1 MVLGSGSGLDF
12 NPFMKFVRRIKPIGK
27 GVYLSKP
34 EESGP
39 PTPTQ
44 SMPAQF
50 NAMNAAIAR
59 GMIKPLSVSGAA
71 WGQEQGLEAALT
83 APPPAAPPPP
93 IAPLYP
99 GQEQALTDALTPGG
113 PPLPIYKSAQE
124 LYPKPG
130 EIPGPEHLWSK
141 RMAEQKK
148 LEEYNLREQKEKA
161 LQDEYTRWRETASPA
176 QIAKYEI
183 ENIFI
188 SNKINLPR
196 DFTPLPKNPTEKDW
210 ERYNQELLDRLP
222 NALRVSKLPVS
233 EPLKVKA
240 AAKKPFVEAFEVFET
255 LGGAAKLVAEGVG
268 AGMGK
273 RGGISEESRATAQ
286 AFKDFVTPGSGSFL
300 DYGETTERAQEQY
313 REMPWW
319 QQALWTLPLD
329 LALTAGWGT
338 ASKALR
344 TTSAIKKAQA
354 ADKARRLSNL
364 GLGHL
369 TEHPQSSFLTG
380 TGMQKYIVR
389 PTQAA
394 RDAAEKAVTRQEA
407 DWGRLV
413 RPDSPEISA
422 ASVAARKR
430 IDELYGKN
438 SEWFKKRYPK
448 PTPEELKQR
457 VMNASRED
465 YIPAILD
472 TIGPKELETGSIKYF
487 KEFMGAQGFNVDD
500 PEVLDRLHKIF
511 IAEPVAKVADSMT
524 GGGTF
529 LGALHIGSY
538 DLVHVDEY
546 SPEIVALFNKI
557 WKTNIEPRDI
567 ADMRQAFGFENSGAT
582 HYHASPE
589 CKRFS
594 RAHPNSSLHN
604 IEKIVNENDRAI
616 AMSVARNLRTGM
628 PATFSLENV
637 PAYGGYVDRVK
648 GVWSETPEKR
658 AALLNIIT
666 DTLDELGYKWDMGVY
681 NAADYGGSQDRKRL
695 ILRAVRGKKDEFG
708 FWKYPELPGLPERI
722 GGTDWYTS
730 LRYQIEAA
738 KSAGAGKL
746 VKDVP
751 RWNEEKARIIASIN
765 KGKLSANE
773 PIITTGAMFRGSH
786 NARQAGRVGPTLTV
800 SGKKRIILPDPQGR
814 GFEYGIVID
823 MTPEMQRIYM
833 GLPDSYR
840 VPKTTN
846 ELTDTIFGNGIHGI
860 ITRGFLQPLVDMSAT
875 MPKATR
881 TYQREAAGGI
891 AARQVAEAP
900 ITTARA
906 GALPEGAVEILATPE
921 TQRIGNVAVVE
932 GGQLRSIHVTSDPSR
947 LEEILR
953 VGGDISQTRD
963 PGLVG
968 DLGIA
973 GIYFSNAPQLWTGRA
988 TAKWNFLRELS
999 QAQRT
1004 SLSESLEQEI
1014 RQLRRTRYI
1023 TESEEEYGL
1032 RYIREFKERPDFTG
1046 GVVQI
1051 ADQPFNVSFWKPD
1064 FLSRIGIEQ
1073 ARPPAEV
1080 PIVLRG
1086 RFADISGV
1094 PSARRADAVAAL
1106 KEQGFDGALV
1116 QGHMMG
1122 DTPQGVV
1129 WNRKAIEQFGEVRPT
1144 TAASAKEAVVPTAR
1158 AAGAV
1163 VPVTRAAGAVVPD
1176 TVFPKTVQ
1184 RWDANEVLQP
1194 KDVNIEDSLLIRPEL
1209 ESLLVSSRPIKRYW
1223 SHRPPPTDPTLGPI
1237 QPTESGGIRAYLMPK
1252 SPEGVELS
1260 RQFFKEGAE
1269 QKVVWLERTANPN
1282 DPFIVDASKLNL
1294 SNVAEASGGYIHA
1307 GDIPVE
1313 ALVKR
1318 PGQTTRE
1325 APITTARAA
1334 VPGGALQAERAG
1346 IQSRGARTGMQ
1357 RPLPIRMPRLSNIL
1371 GDTGTALNRTGRNIL
1386 NEFRERG
1393 QWGGG
1398 YGGRRGGIIDSMDSS
1413 DGIRSEM
1420 GSNFVNKLLD
1430 ANVRGNN
1437 ARDLLRRLSNQLAA
1451 LPDTT
1456 IKGRTVGL
1464 GAFLRTLI
1472 NSSNPSAIIERSPI
1486 RMEGL
1491 GYMLLEEFQGA
1502 QASQRLSALARS
1514 PFKKV
1519 IGDDGKITLLDKRR
1533 VEFGDVAQDM
1543 NKYAPFLTR
1552 EQREWIEAGHELL
1565 DDMVRLYEKSTGK
1578 EFPKLE
1584 MGQGMRYWPRWIETK
1599 GKYTAAR
1606 GKVGAKAGILKK
1618 RFYDL
1623 QEDGVKGG
1631 VNYKKDPLEQVE
1643 LYVHAIHKMIRDEVF
1658 VSRITKRVKGEAG
1671 PLGPSGIDRRLARRP
1686 GPGDWDVIRKR
1697 KLAEQ
1702 GEVMPD
1708 DYFQLRNP
1716 AIFRKEDWKELQ
1728 AFLPKLQR
1736 ADLTNFE
1743 KLNKYAGSVSSLLR
1757 TLQAGA
1763 FDLGQFTIQGSI
1775 LFFRSPIRWSK
1786 AVHGA
1791 FRAMIDPD
1799 FYMHWRQ
1806 YSPESQLASKY
1817 GIDLGLTSEFFESGL
1832 LQSRVGAPIRPF
1844 QRSFETFIG
1853 MGRAYMFDGFAQTA
1867 SRKASGN
1874 ALEEELMRLARYTD
1888 TMLGVT
1894 SSRALGVSATQRS
1907 IENAWVFFSPRYTR
1921 SLFGVFSNTLAGGR
1935 VGVEAR
1941 RALGQTLIGG
1951 ALTYWGIGKA
1961 MGKSDEELLRGLN
1974 PLNGKRFLS
1983 YEIGGRWYGIGG
1995 GLRSMMTLMA
2005 APLDTDNWKNTV
2017 TGKFIYD
2024 WLRMRQPPV
2033 ASSLMDYLGGDTPMG
2048 VPMSSFFGE
2057 EWKGMK
2063 PNKELLDYAQS
2074 KVLPFPIQAAYEMW
2088 GEEVPILSKEMAT
2101 AVGTEF
2107 LGGRTSGE
2115 TFTDAAND
2123 EARALGWPEY
2133 RNAEPWQ
2140 KAHLEQLERTKA
2152 AKEKRERYGLGGTID
2167 DIESRFEAELQQI
2180 EADLSLGN
2188 RVSEKAAVNKY
2199 YEEIG
2204 EMSKQKMGARMH
2216 EHGPGMGYREG
2227 DTPGEKAL
2235 NEFFNIGRNEGE
2247 GKDYYDPDYQTEQ
2260 QNAFMKQLRMS
2271 DLEAY
2276 EYVLR
2281 NTNIDYLGNLLGSKS
2296 KLRRAVEYHSST
2308 GTLARAKASR
2318 NARNKWKAE
2327 NR

>member
-240 AAKKPFVEAFEVFET
+240 AAKKPFVEAIELFET

-773 PIITTGAMFRGSH
+773 PIITTGAMLRGNH

-881 TYQREAAGGI
+881 TYQREAAEGI
-891 AARQVAEAP
+891 AARQVVEEAP
-900 ITTARA
+900 D
-906 GALPEGAVEILATPE
+906 
-921 TQRIGNVAVVE
+921 VA
-932 GGQLRSIHVTSDPSR
+932 
-947 LEEILR
+947 
-953 VGGDISQTRD
+953 
-963 PGLVG
+963 
-968 DLGIA
+968 
-973 GIYFSNAPQLWTGRA
+973 
-988 TAKWNFLRELS
+988 
-999 QAQRT
+999 
-1004 SLSESLEQEI
+1004 
-1014 RQLRRTRYI
+1014 
-1023 TESEEEYGL
+1023 
-1032 RYIREFKERPDFTG
+1032 
-1046 GVVQI
+1046 
-1051 ADQPFNVSFWKPD
+1051 
-1064 FLSRIGIEQ
+1064 
-1073 ARPPAEV
+1073 
-1080 PIVLRG
+1080 
-1086 RFADISGV
+1086 
-1094 PSARRADAVAAL
+1094 
-1106 KEQGFDGALV
+1106 
-1116 QGHMMG
+1116 
-1122 DTPQGVV
+1122 
-1129 WNRKAIEQFGEVRPT
+1129 
-1144 TAASAKEAVVPTAR
+1144 AR
-1158 AAGAV
+1158 AAATIMPTEIKQDLLRIREAV
-1163 VPVTRAAGAVVPD
+1163 DQGVARARESLAQGRTWKDDHLGMPTREPDDFRVGFDDIDEAEGGWYSEMRRRGVNLTEDNGDIIGTEIRHAQDAAGLSDIAPGKADSFIYDIIAKRHGGKAISD
-1176 TVFPKTVQ
+1176 T
-1184 RWDANEVLQP
+1184 DEVL
-1194 KDVNIEDSLLIRPEL
+1194 SLGRGTMGGPRPTGRLAPDRFNVDWEAQGYA
-1209 ESLLVSSRPIKRYW
+1209 EIGEAASRDARQLL
-1223 SHRPPPTDPTLGPI
+1223 D
-1237 QPTESGGIRAYLMPK
+1237 
-1252 SPEGVELS
+1252 
-1260 RQFFKEGAE
+1260 
-1269 QKVVWLERTANPN
+1269 
-1282 DPFIVDASKLNL
+1282 
-1294 SNVAEASGGYIHA
+1294 EADEILYGSVG
-1307 GDIPVE
+1307 
-1313 ALVKR
+1313 
-1318 PGQTTRE
+1318 
-1325 APITTARAA
+1325 RAA
-1334 VPGGALQAERAG
+1334 VPGFVAPLGDPAAGVATMVPQSGPAKTGLFDMLGALQAERAG

-2133 RNAEPWQ
+2133 RDAEPWQ